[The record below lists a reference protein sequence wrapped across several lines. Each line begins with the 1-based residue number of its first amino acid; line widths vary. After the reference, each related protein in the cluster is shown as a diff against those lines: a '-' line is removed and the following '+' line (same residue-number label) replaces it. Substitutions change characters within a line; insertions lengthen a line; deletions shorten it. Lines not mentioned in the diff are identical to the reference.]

1 MLIRDIF
8 SFGEVSLISEG
19 RKGSGPLKF
28 KGIFSEADRPN
39 GNKRIYHRGLLEREV
54 KKLQGQIGDRRLL
67 GELDHPTDEI
77 VHLNNVS
84 HVITRLSMQGSHVMG
99 EGEVL
104 NTPSGKVLA
113 ELLRAGVKLGI
124 SSRGTGSVDL
134 DESGSTYV
142 VGENYN
148 MITFDMVSEPSSQDA
163 FPSIAEGK
171 QLNEV
176 REPIVEELKH
186 FHNDRIYITA
196 LKRRLGKL

>member
-19 RKGSGPLKF
+19 KSNGPLKF
-28 KGIFSEADRPN
+28 KGIFSEAERPN
-39 GNKRIYHRGLLEREV
+39 GNKRVYSRTLLEREV
-54 KKLQGQIGDRRLL
+54 KKLQGQINDRRLL
-67 GELDHPTDEI
+67 GELDHPSDEV
-77 VHLNNVS
+77 VHLGNVS
-84 HVITRLSMQGSHVMG
+84 HVITKLSLQGNHVMG

-104 NTPSGKVLA
+104 NTPAGKVLS

-134 DESGSTYV
+134 DESGSHYV

-163 FPSIAEGK
+163 FPSLAESK
-171 QLNEV
+171 QLNEL
-176 REPIVEELKH
+176 REPIVEELEH

>member
-19 RKGSGPLKF
+19 KSNGPLKF
-28 KGIFSEADRPN
+28 KGIFSEAERPN
-39 GNKRIYHRGLLEREV
+39 GNKRVYSRPLLEREV

-67 GELDHPTDEI
+67 GELDHPSDEV
-77 VHLNNVS
+77 VHLGNVS
-84 HVITRLSMQGSHVMG
+84 HVITKLSLQGNHVMG

-104 NTPSGKVLA
+104 NTPAGKVLS

-134 DESGSTYV
+134 DESGSHYV

-163 FPSIAEGK
+163 FPSLAESK
-171 QLNEV
+171 QLNEI
-176 REPIVEELKH
+176 REPIVEELEH
-186 FHNDRIYITA
+186 LHNDRIYITA

>member
-19 RKGSGPLKF
+19 KSNGPLKF
-28 KGIFSEADRPN
+28 KGIFSEAERPN
-39 GNKRIYHRGLLEREV
+39 GNKRVYSRPLLEREV
-54 KKLQGQIGDRRLL
+54 KKLQGQINDRRLL
-67 GELDHPTDEI
+67 GELDHPSDEV
-77 VHLNNVS
+77 VHLGNVS
-84 HVITRLSMQGSHVMG
+84 HVITKLSLQGNHVMG

-104 NTPSGKVLA
+104 NTPAGKVLS

-134 DESGSTYV
+134 DESGSHYV

-163 FPSIAEGK
+163 FPSLAESK
-171 QLNEV
+171 QLNEL
-176 REPIVEELKH
+176 REPIVEELEH

>member
-19 RKGSGPLKF
+19 RSGGPLRF

-39 GNKRIYHRGLLEREV
+39 GNKRVYSKRLLEREV
-54 KKLQGQIGDRRLL
+54 KKLQGQINDRRLL
-67 GELDHPTDEI
+67 GELDHPSDEI
-77 VHLNNVS
+77 VHLGNVS
-84 HVITRLSMQGSHVMG
+84 HVITNLSIQGNHVMG

-104 NTPSGKVLA
+104 NTPAGKVLA

-134 DESGSTYV
+134 DESGSHYV

-163 FPSIAEGK
+163 FPALAEQK
-171 QLNEV
+171 QLTEV
-176 REPIVEELKH
+176 RTPIIEELEH
-186 FHNDRIYITA
+186 FHNDRIYLTA

>member
-8 SFGEVSLISEG
+8 SFGEISLISEG
-19 RKGSGPLKF
+19 KSSGPLKF
-28 KGIFSEADRPN
+28 KGIFSEAERPN
-39 GNKRIYHRGLLEREV
+39 GNKRVYSKALMEREV
-54 KKLQGQIGDRRLL
+54 KKLQPQIGERRLL
-67 GELDHPTDEI
+67 GELDHPSDEI
-77 VHLNNVS
+77 VHLGNVS
-84 HVITRLSMQGSHVMG
+84 HVITKLNMQGNHVVG

-104 NTPSGKVLA
+104 NTPAGKVLA
-113 ELLRAGVKLGI
+113 ELLRAKCKLGI
-124 SSRGTGSVDL
+124 SSRGTGSVEL

-163 FPSIAEGK
+163 FPGIAESK

-186 FHNDRIYITA
+186 FHNDRLYVTA

>member
-8 SFGEVSLISEG
+8 SFGEISLISEG
-19 RKGSGPLKF
+19 KSSGPLKF
-28 KGIFSEADRPN
+28 KGIFSEAERPN
-39 GNKRIYHRGLLEREV
+39 GNKRVYSLALMEREV
-54 KKLQGQIGDRRLL
+54 KKLQPQIGERRLL
-67 GELDHPTDEI
+67 GELDHPSDEI
-77 VHLNNVS
+77 VHLGNVS
-84 HVITRLSMQGSHVMG
+84 HVITKLNMQGNHVVG

-104 NTPSGKVLA
+104 NTPAGKVLA
-113 ELLRAGVKLGI
+113 ELLRAKCKLGI
-124 SSRGTGSVDL
+124 SSRGTGSVEL

-163 FPSIAEGK
+163 FPGIAESK

-186 FHNDRIYITA
+186 FHNDRLYVTA

>member
-19 RKGSGPLKF
+19 RSGGPLRF

-39 GNKRIYHRGLLEREV
+39 GNKRVYSKRLLEREV
-54 KKLQGQIGDRRLL
+54 KKLQGQINDRRLL
-67 GELDHPTDEI
+67 GELDHPSDEI
-77 VHLNNVS
+77 VHLGNVS
-84 HVITRLSMQGSHVMG
+84 HVITNLSIQGNHVMG

-104 NTPSGKVLA
+104 NTPAGKVLA

-134 DESGSTYV
+134 DEAGAHYV

-163 FPSIAEGK
+163 FPALAEHK

-176 REPIVEELKH
+176 RGPIIEELQH
-186 FHNDRIYITA
+186 FHNDRIYLTA

>member
-19 RKGSGPLKF
+19 KSNGPLKF
-28 KGIFSEADRPN
+28 KGIFSEAERPN
-39 GNKRIYHRGLLEREV
+39 GNRRVYSRTLLEREV
-54 KKLQGQIGDRRLL
+54 KKLQGQINDRRLL
-67 GELDHPTDEI
+67 GELDHPSDEV
-77 VHLNNVS
+77 VHLGNVS
-84 HVITRLSMQGSHVMG
+84 HVITKLSLQGNHVMG

-104 NTPSGKVLA
+104 NTPAGKVLS

-134 DESGSTYV
+134 DESGSHYV

-163 FPSIAEGK
+163 FPSLAESK
-171 QLNEV
+171 QLNEI
-176 REPIVEELKH
+176 REPIVEELEH
-186 FHNDRIYITA
+186 LHNDRIYITA